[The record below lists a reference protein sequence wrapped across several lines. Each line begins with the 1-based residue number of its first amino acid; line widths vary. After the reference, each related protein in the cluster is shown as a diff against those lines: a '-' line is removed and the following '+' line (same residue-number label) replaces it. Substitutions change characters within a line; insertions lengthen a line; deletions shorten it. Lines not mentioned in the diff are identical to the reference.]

1 MQIMRTQAGQLNSL
15 PSRTAPGVQ
24 AETAQPKAQDE
35 FQYSS
40 NSAPRIAFGALVG
53 ALQGAGCATIGKC
66 SPHFST
72 VALTSL
78 GSGVLN
84 GVGGMMGDS
93 YIPMRGGVI
102 HGGLGLVTGAISSTL
117 GATCGVGGIIAATFI
132 GAGVGAVT
140 AAARN

>member
-15 PSRTAPGVQ
+15 PGRTAPSLQ
-24 AETAQPKAQDE
+24 AETARATQDE
-35 FQYSS
+35 FQYSN

-117 GATCGVGGIIAATFI
+117 GATCGLGGIIAATFI

-140 AAARN
+140 AAARD